1 VDDARRPD
9 DTPPPEPDAT
19 GAAEAAG
26 TGPPEGS
33 GAEAPTGAAPE
44 PGAAEPDTEQRP
56 LGALA
61 VTVFLTVTILVMWFG
76 MYALNMVRS

>member
-1 VDDARRPD
+1 MDEARRPD
-9 DTPPPEPDAT
+9 DTPPREPDAT
-19 GAAEAAG
+19 GAAEAGG
-26 TGPPEGS
+26 TGPPQGS
-33 GAEAPTGAAPE
+33 GGGAAEGAAPE
-44 PGAAEPDTEQRP
+44 PGSGEPDTEHRP